1 MKLSYIS
8 VKKLVFCS
16 LLATLPF
23 DTPTMQAATV
33 SDDVE
38 YTCVEVPRSMVFC
51 GETVDLSRFD
61 RRERMDREL
70 LAFSF
75 MHSTSIQMIK
85 RANRYFP
92 CLKLLVIL
100 FFIRSFARDSGIK
113 INHSDFYYWF
123 LPHTRKPIV

>member
-33 SDDVE
+33 GDDVE

-92 CLKLLVIL
+92 IVEDIL
-100 FFIRSFARDSGIK
+100 R
-113 INHSDFYYWF
+113 
-123 LPHTRKPIV
+123 